1 MNRAVGAAHRSP
13 RKALL
18 CAPGAKRVLRWAL
31 PWAVCVLMGCQADVA
46 DPPAPQVTGQSVA
59 PQSVTAQSVTAQSA
73 AARTE
78 AGSVELLLSPDA
90 QRQLV
95 GNRAFDQAR
104 LLHAVRQALV
114 AYNILTP
121 DVDTTR
127 PKVEIHVTD
136 VSVQG
141 KVLSITFGPRARDDH
156 IDGQVVVRSPA
167 GGQLRQFEIS
177 ASSTIGDERPGQQ
190 EAQLEWLY
198 RSFAWMVVR
207 ELAGS

>member
-1 MNRAVGAAHRSP
+1 MYRAVGAASRSP
-13 RKALL
+13 RNARA
-18 CAPGAKRVLRWAL
+18 CASGVTRVLRWAV
-31 PWAVCVLMGCQADVA
+31 PWAVCALMGCQADVA
-46 DPPAPQVTGQSVA
+46 GPPAPPLTGESVI
-59 PQSVTAQSVTAQSA
+59 PRSV

-78 AGSVELLLSPDA
+78 AGTVEISLSADA
-90 QRQLV
+90 QRQLI

-114 AYNILTP
+114 AHNILTP

-141 KVLSITFGPRARDDH
+141 RVLSIAFGPRARDDH
-156 IDGQVVVRSPA
+156 IDGEVVIRSPA
-167 GGQLRQFEIS
+167 GSRLRQFEVS
-177 ASSTIGDERPGQQ
+177 ASSTVGDARPGQDQ
-190 EAQLEWLY
+190 VQLEWLY

>member
-1 MNRAVGAAHRSP
+1 MDRAVGAAHGSP

-18 CAPGAKRVLRWAL
+18 CAPGAKRILRWAL
-31 PWAVCVLMGCQADVA
+31 PWAVGVLMGCQADVSG
-46 DPPAPQVTGQSVA
+46 PPAAQVTGQSVV
-59 PQSVTAQSVTAQSA
+59 PQSV

-78 AGSVELLLSPDA
+78 AGSVEISLSPDA

-114 AYNILTP
+114 AHNVLTR
-121 DVDTTR
+121 DVDPTR

-141 KVLSITFGPRARDDH
+141 KVLAITFGPRARDDH
-156 IDGQVVVRSPA
+156 IDGQVVIRSPA
-167 GGQLRQFEIS
+167 GSQLRRFEIS
-177 ASSTIGDERPGQQ
+177 ASSTVGDERPGQQ

>member
-1 MNRAVGAAHRSP
+1 
-13 RKALL
+13 
-18 CAPGAKRVLRWAL
+18 
-31 PWAVCVLMGCQADVA
+31 MGCQADVA
-46 DPPAPQVTGQSVA
+46 GPPAPQVTGQSVVS
-59 PQSVTAQSVTAQSA
+59 QSAAAQSVSAQSA
-73 AARTE
+73 VARTE

-114 AYNILTP
+114 AHNILTQ

-141 KVLSITFGPRARDDH
+141 KVLAITFGPRARDDH

-167 GGQLRQFEIS
+167 GSQLRQFEIS
-177 ASSTIGDERPGQQ
+177 ASSTVGDERPGQQ